1 MRLTEYSHGAGWA
14 CKLSQKELA
23 QVLTHFRQQNN
34 SNTSQILVGLDSP
47 DDGGVID
54 IGNGIRVVQT
64 VDFFTPILDN
74 PFDWGKVAA
83 ANALSDIYAM
93 GGTPVSSLQLVS
105 WPREDL
111 SFEILSEVIKG
122 GLETM
127 QSAGCNIIGGH
138 SIDDKEPKY
147 GFAVTGIINDAIYK
161 KRNLQVGDKLFLT
174 KPLGSG
180 IISSAIKK
188 NIASEKAISEVTEV
202 MTTLNDKALEAAK
215 ELNANAITDVTG
227 FGLLGHLIEMI
238 GDSEVTVNIYF
249 DNVPVIEH
257 AKEYLNNGVYPSGSK
272 RNFDSAKE
280 NIIYSD
286 DQESFVKILSDAQTS
301 GGLLISA
308 PNDNSIDLDDI
319 SDRLG
324 LNIWEIGDIVS
335 RYKNKVN
342 IINSKWLKQ

>member
-1 MRLTEYSHGAGWA
+1 M
-14 CKLSQKELA
+14 
-23 QVLTHFRQQNN
+23 
-34 SNTSQILVGLDSP
+34 VGLDSP

-93 GGTPVSSLQLVS
+93 GGTPISSLQLVS

-111 SFEILSEVIKG
+111 SFEILSEVLKG
-122 GLETM
+122 GLEIM

-188 NIASEKAISEVTEV
+188 NIASEKAISEVTAV

-238 GDSEVTVNIYF
+238 GDSEVTVNIYL

-342 IINSKWLKQ
+342 IINSK

>member
-23 QVLTHFRQQNN
+23 QVLTHFKQQNN
-34 SNTSQILVGLDSP
+34 SDTSQILVGLDSP

-93 GGTPVSSLQLVS
+93 GGTPISSLQLVS

-111 SFEILSEVIKG
+111 SFEILSEVLKG
-122 GLETM
+122 GLEIM

-238 GDSEVTVNIYF
+238 GDSEVTVNIYL

-257 AKEYLNNGVYPSGSK
+257 AKEFLNNGVYPSGSK

-342 IINSKWLKQ
+342 IINSKW

>member
-1 MRLTEYSHGAGWA
+1 M
-14 CKLSQKELA
+14 
-23 QVLTHFRQQNN
+23 
-34 SNTSQILVGLDSP
+34 VGLDSP

-93 GGTPVSSLQLVS
+93 GGTPISSLQLVS

-111 SFEILSEVIKG
+111 SFEILSEVLKG
-122 GLETM
+122 GLEIM

-147 GFAVTGIINDAIYK
+147 GFAVTGIINDVIYK

-188 NIASEKAISEVTEV
+188 NIASDKAVSEVTEV
-202 MTTLNDKALEAAK
+202 MTALNDKALEAAK

-238 GDSEVTVNIYF
+238 GNSDVTVNIYL

-257 AKEYLNNGVYPSGSK
+257 AKEYFNNGVYPSGSK
-272 RNFDSAKE
+272 RNFDLAKE

-342 IINSKWLKQ
+342 IINSK

>member
-1 MRLTEYSHGAGWA
+1 
-14 CKLSQKELA
+14 
-23 QVLTHFRQQNN
+23 
-34 SNTSQILVGLDSP
+34 LVGLDSP

-93 GGTPVSSLQLVS
+93 GGTPISSLQLVS

-111 SFEILSEVIKG
+111 SFEILSEVLKG
-122 GLETM
+122 GLEIM

-188 NIASEKAISEVTEV
+188 NIASEKAVSKVTEV
-202 MTTLNDKALEAAK
+202 MTALNDKALEAAK

-238 GDSEVTVNIYF
+238 GDSEVTVNIYL

-342 IINSKWLKQ
+342 IINSK

>member
-23 QVLTHFRQQNN
+23 QVLTHFKQQNN
-34 SNTSQILVGLDSP
+34 SGTSQVLVGLDSP

-64 VDFFTPILDN
+64 IDFFTPILDN

-93 GGTPVSSLQLVS
+93 GGTPISSLQLVS

-111 SFEILSEVIKG
+111 SFEILSEVLKG
-122 GLETM
+122 GLEIM

-238 GDSEVTVNIYF
+238 GDSEVTVNIYL
-249 DNVPVIEH
+249 DSVPVIEH

-272 RNFDSAKE
+272 RNFDSAEE

-335 RYKNKVN
+335 KYKNKVN
-342 IINSKWLKQ
+342 IINSKW

>member
-1 MRLTEYSHGAGWA
+1 M
-14 CKLSQKELA
+14 
-23 QVLTHFRQQNN
+23 
-34 SNTSQILVGLDSP
+34 VGLDSP

-93 GGTPVSSLQLVS
+93 GGTPISSLQLVS

-111 SFEILSEVIKG
+111 SFEILSEVLKG
-122 GLETM
+122 GLEIM

-147 GFAVTGIINDAIYK
+147 GFAVTGIINDVIYK

-188 NIASEKAISEVTEV
+188 NIASEKAVSEVTEV
-202 MTTLNDKALEAAK
+202 MSTLNDKALEAAK

-238 GDSEVTVNIYF
+238 GDSNVTVNLYL
-249 DNVPVIEH
+249 DNIPVIEY
-257 AKEYLNNGVYPSGSK
+257 AKEYFNNGIYPSGSK

-342 IINSKWLKQ
+342 IINSK

>member
-1 MRLTEYSHGAGWA
+1 M
-14 CKLSQKELA
+14 
-23 QVLTHFRQQNN
+23 
-34 SNTSQILVGLDSP
+34 VGLDSP

-93 GGTPVSSLQLVS
+93 GGTPISSLQLVS

-111 SFEILSEVIKG
+111 SFEILSEVLKG
-122 GLETM
+122 GLEIM

-147 GFAVTGIINDAIYK
+147 GFAVTGIINDVIYK

-188 NIASEKAISEVTEV
+188 NIASEKAVSEVTEV
-202 MTTLNDKALEAAK
+202 MTALNDKALEAAK

-238 GDSEVTVNIYF
+238 GDSDVTVNIYL

-257 AKEYLNNGVYPSGSK
+257 AKEYFNNGVYPSGSK

-308 PNDNSIDLDDI
+308 PNDNSINLDDI

-324 LNIWEIGDIVS
+324 INIWEIGDIVS

-342 IINSKWLKQ
+342 IINSK

>member
-1 MRLTEYSHGAGWA
+1 M
-14 CKLSQKELA
+14 
-23 QVLTHFRQQNN
+23 
-34 SNTSQILVGLDSP
+34 VGLDSP

-93 GGTPVSSLQLVS
+93 GGTPISSLQLVS

-111 SFEILSEVIKG
+111 SFEILSEVLKG
-122 GLETM
+122 GLEIM

-147 GFAVTGIINDAIYK
+147 GFAVTGIINDVIYK

-188 NIASEKAISEVTEV
+188 NVASEKAVTEVTEV
-202 MTTLNDKALEAAK
+202 MTALNDKALEAAK

-238 GDSEVTVNIYF
+238 GDSDVTVNIYL
-249 DNVPVIEH
+249 DSVPVIEH

-308 PNDNSIDLDDI
+308 PNDNSINLDDI

-324 LNIWEIGDIVS
+324 INIWEIGDIVS

-342 IINSKWLKQ
+342 IINSK

>member
-1 MRLTEYSHGAGWA
+1 MRVTEYSHGAGWA

-23 QVLTHFRQQNN
+23 QVLTHFKQQNN
-34 SNTSQILVGLDSP
+34 SDTSQILVGLDSP

-93 GGTPVSSLQLVS
+93 GGTPISSLQLVS

-238 GDSEVTVNIYF
+238 GDSEVTVNIYL
-249 DNVPVIEH
+249 DNVPVIEY
-257 AKEYLNNGVYPSGSK
+257 AKEYFNNGVYPSGSK

-342 IINSKWLKQ
+342 IINSKW

>member
-1 MRLTEYSHGAGWA
+1 M
-14 CKLSQKELA
+14 
-23 QVLTHFRQQNN
+23 
-34 SNTSQILVGLDSP
+34 
-47 DDGGVID
+47 
-54 IGNGIRVVQT
+54 
-64 VDFFTPILDN
+64 DN
-74 PFDWGKVAA
+74 PFDWGRVAA

-93 GGTPVSSLQLVS
+93 GGTPISSLQLVS

-147 GFAVTGIINDAIYK
+147 GFAVTGIINDVIYK

-188 NIASEKAISEVTEV
+188 NIASEKAVSEVTEV
-202 MTTLNDKALEAAK
+202 MTTLNDKALEAAR

-238 GDSEVTVNIYF
+238 GDSEVTVNIYL

-257 AKEYLNNGVYPSGSK
+257 AKEYFNNGVYPSGSK

-280 NIIYSD
+280 NIIYNV

-342 IINSKWLKQ
+342 IINSK

>member
-1 MRLTEYSHGAGWA
+1 M
-14 CKLSQKELA
+14 
-23 QVLTHFRQQNN
+23 
-34 SNTSQILVGLDSP
+34 VGLDSP

-93 GGTPVSSLQLVS
+93 GGTPISSLQLVS

-111 SFEILSEVIKG
+111 SFEILSEVLKG
-122 GLETM
+122 GLEIM

-238 GDSEVTVNIYF
+238 GDSEVTVNIYL

-257 AKEYLNNGVYPSGSK
+257 AKEYFNNGVYPSGSK

-308 PNDNSIDLDDI
+308 PNDNSINFDDI

-324 LNIWEIGDIVS
+324 INIWEIGDIVS

-342 IINSKWLKQ
+342 IINSK

>member
-1 MRLTEYSHGAGWA
+1 M
-14 CKLSQKELA
+14 
-23 QVLTHFRQQNN
+23 
-34 SNTSQILVGLDSP
+34 
-47 DDGGVID
+47 
-54 IGNGIRVVQT
+54 
-64 VDFFTPILDN
+64 DN
-74 PFDWGKVAA
+74 PFDWGRVAA

-93 GGTPVSSLQLVS
+93 GGTPISSLQLVS

-147 GFAVTGIINDAIYK
+147 GFAVTGIINDVIYK

-238 GDSEVTVNIYF
+238 GDSEVTVNIYL

-257 AKEYLNNGVYPSGSK
+257 AKEYFNNGVYPSGSK

-280 NIIYSD
+280 NIIYND

-342 IINSKWLKQ
+342 IINSK

>member
-1 MRLTEYSHGAGWA
+1 M
-14 CKLSQKELA
+14 
-23 QVLTHFRQQNN
+23 
-34 SNTSQILVGLDSP
+34 VGLDSP

-93 GGTPVSSLQLVS
+93 GGTPISSLQLVS

-111 SFEILSEVIKG
+111 SFEILSEVLKG
-122 GLETM
+122 GLEIM

-238 GDSEVTVNIYF
+238 GDSEVTVNIYL

-272 RNFDSAKE
+272 RNFDSSKE

-308 PNDNSIDLDDI
+308 PNDNSINLDDI
-319 SDRLG
+319 SDRIG
-324 LNIWEIGDIVS
+324 INIWEIGDIVS

-342 IINSKWLKQ
+342 IINSK

>member
-1 MRLTEYSHGAGWA
+1 
-14 CKLSQKELA
+14 
-23 QVLTHFRQQNN
+23 
-34 SNTSQILVGLDSP
+34 LVGLDSP

-93 GGTPVSSLQLVS
+93 GGTPISSLQLVS

-111 SFEILSEVIKG
+111 SFEILSEVLKG
-122 GLETM
+122 GLEIM

-227 FGLLGHLIEMI
+227 FGLLGHLTEMI
-238 GDSEVTVNIYF
+238 GDSEVTVNIYL
-249 DNVPVIEH
+249 DSVPVIEH

-272 RNFDSAKE
+272 RNFDSAEE

-342 IINSKWLKQ
+342 IINSK

>member
-1 MRLTEYSHGAGWA
+1 M
-14 CKLSQKELA
+14 
-23 QVLTHFRQQNN
+23 
-34 SNTSQILVGLDSP
+34 VGLDSP

-93 GGTPVSSLQLVS
+93 GGTPISSLQLVS

-111 SFEILSEVIKG
+111 SFEILSEVLKG
-122 GLETM
+122 GLEIM

-138 SIDDKEPKY
+138 SIVDKEPKY
-147 GFAVTGIINDAIYK
+147 GFAVTGIINDVIYK

-238 GDSEVTVNIYF
+238 GDSEVTVNIYL

-272 RNFDSAKE
+272 RNFDSSKE

-308 PNDNSIDLDDI
+308 PNDNSINLDDI

-324 LNIWEIGDIVS
+324 INIWEIGDIVS

-342 IINSKWLKQ
+342 IINSK

>member
-1 MRLTEYSHGAGWA
+1 M
-14 CKLSQKELA
+14 
-23 QVLTHFRQQNN
+23 
-34 SNTSQILVGLDSP
+34 VGLDSP

-93 GGTPVSSLQLVS
+93 GGTPISSLQLDS

-111 SFEILSEVIKG
+111 SFEILSEVLKG
-122 GLETM
+122 GLEIM

-238 GDSEVTVNIYF
+238 GDSEVTVNIYL

-257 AKEYLNNGVYPSGSK
+257 AKEYFNNGVYPSGSK

-280 NIIYSD
+280 NILFSD

-308 PNDNSIDLDDI
+308 PNNNSINLDDI

-324 LNIWEIGDIVS
+324 INIWEIGDIVS

-342 IINSKWLKQ
+342 IINSK

>member
-1 MRLTEYSHGAGWA
+1 M
-14 CKLSQKELA
+14 
-23 QVLTHFRQQNN
+23 
-34 SNTSQILVGLDSP
+34 VGLDSP

-93 GGTPVSSLQLVS
+93 GGTPISSLQLVS

-111 SFEILSEVIKG
+111 SFEILSEVLKG
-122 GLETM
+122 GLEIM

-147 GFAVTGIINDAIYK
+147 GFAVTGIINDVIYK

-188 NIASEKAISEVTEV
+188 NIASEKAVSEVTEV
-202 MTTLNDKALEAAK
+202 MTALNEKALEAAK

-238 GDSEVTVNIYF
+238 GDSDVTVNIYL

-257 AKEYLNNGVYPSGSK
+257 AKEYFNNGVYPSGSK
-272 RNFDSAKE
+272 RNFDTAKE
-280 NIIYSD
+280 NIIYSN

-308 PNDNSIDLDDI
+308 PNDNSINLDYI

-324 LNIWEIGDIVS
+324 INILEIGDIVS

-342 IINSKWLKQ
+342 IINSK

>member
-1 MRLTEYSHGAGWA
+1 M
-14 CKLSQKELA
+14 
-23 QVLTHFRQQNN
+23 
-34 SNTSQILVGLDSP
+34 VGLDSP

-93 GGTPVSSLQLVS
+93 GGTPISSLQLVS

-111 SFEILSEVIKG
+111 SFEILSEVLKG
-122 GLETM
+122 GLEIM

-147 GFAVTGIINDAIYK
+147 GFAVTGIINDVIYK

-188 NIASEKAISEVTEV
+188 NIASEKAVSEVTEV
-202 MTTLNDKALEAAK
+202 MTALNDKALEAAK

-238 GDSEVTVNIYF
+238 GDSEVTVNIYL

-257 AKEYLNNGVYPSGSK
+257 AKEYFNNGVYPSGSK

-342 IINSKWLKQ
+342 IINSK

>member
-1 MRLTEYSHGAGWA
+1 M
-14 CKLSQKELA
+14 
-23 QVLTHFRQQNN
+23 
-34 SNTSQILVGLDSP
+34 VGLDSP

-93 GGTPVSSLQLVS
+93 GGTPISSLQLVS

-111 SFEILSEVIKG
+111 SFEILSEVLKG
-122 GLETM
+122 GLEIM

-188 NIASEKAISEVTEV
+188 NIASEKAISEATEV
-202 MTTLNDKALEAAK
+202 MTTLNDKALEAAR

-238 GDSEVTVNIYF
+238 GDSEVTVNIYL

-257 AKEYLNNGVYPSGSK
+257 AKEYFNNGVYPSGSK

-280 NIIYSD
+280 NIIYND

-342 IINSKWLKQ
+342 IINSK

>member
-1 MRLTEYSHGAGWA
+1 
-14 CKLSQKELA
+14 
-23 QVLTHFRQQNN
+23 
-34 SNTSQILVGLDSP
+34 LVGLDSP

-93 GGTPVSSLQLVS
+93 GGTPISSLQLVS

-111 SFEILSEVIKG
+111 SFEILSEVLKG
-122 GLETM
+122 GLEIM

-238 GDSEVTVNIYF
+238 GDSEVTVNIYL

-308 PNDNSIDLDDI
+308 PNDNSINLDDI
-319 SDRLG
+319 SDRIG
-324 LNIWEIGDIVS
+324 INIWEIGDIVS

-342 IINSKWLKQ
+342 IINSK

>member
-1 MRLTEYSHGAGWA
+1 M
-14 CKLSQKELA
+14 
-23 QVLTHFRQQNN
+23 
-34 SNTSQILVGLDSP
+34 VGLDSP

-74 PFDWGKVAA
+74 PFNWGKVAA

-93 GGTPVSSLQLVS
+93 GGTPISSLQLVS

-111 SFEILSEVIKG
+111 SFEILSEVLKG
-122 GLETM
+122 GLEIM

-202 MTTLNDKALEAAK
+202 MTTLNDKALVAAK

-238 GDSEVTVNIYF
+238 GDSEVTVNIYL

-342 IINSKWLKQ
+342 IINSK

>member
-1 MRLTEYSHGAGWA
+1 M
-14 CKLSQKELA
+14 
-23 QVLTHFRQQNN
+23 
-34 SNTSQILVGLDSP
+34 VGLDSP

-93 GGTPVSSLQLVS
+93 GGTPISSLQLVS

-147 GFAVTGIINDAIYK
+147 GFAVTGIINDVIYK

-188 NIASEKAISEVTEV
+188 NIASEKAVSEVTEV
-202 MTTLNDKALEAAK
+202 MTALNDKALEAAK

-238 GDSEVTVNIYF
+238 GDSEVTVNIYL

-257 AKEYLNNGVYPSGSK
+257 AKEYFNNGVYPSGSK

-308 PNDNSIDLDDI
+308 PNDNSINLDDI

-324 LNIWEIGDIVS
+324 INIWEIGDIVS

-342 IINSKWLKQ
+342 IINSK

>member
-1 MRLTEYSHGAGWA
+1 M
-14 CKLSQKELA
+14 
-23 QVLTHFRQQNN
+23 
-34 SNTSQILVGLDSP
+34 
-47 DDGGVID
+47 
-54 IGNGIRVVQT
+54 
-64 VDFFTPILDN
+64 DN
-74 PFDWGKVAA
+74 PFDWGRVAA

-93 GGTPVSSLQLVS
+93 GGTPISSLQLVS

-122 GLETM
+122 GLEIM

-147 GFAVTGIINDAIYK
+147 GFAVTGIINDVIYK

-188 NIASEKAISEVTEV
+188 NIASEKAVSEVTEV
-202 MTTLNDKALEAAK
+202 MTALNDKALEAAR

-238 GDSEVTVNIYF
+238 GDSEVTVNIYL

-257 AKEYLNNGVYPSGSK
+257 AKEYFNNGVYPSGSK

-286 DQESFVKILSDAQTS
+286 DQEFFVKILSDAQTS

-342 IINSKWLKQ
+342 IINSK

>member
-1 MRLTEYSHGAGWA
+1 M
-14 CKLSQKELA
+14 
-23 QVLTHFRQQNN
+23 
-34 SNTSQILVGLDSP
+34 VGLDSP

-93 GGTPVSSLQLVS
+93 GGTPISSLQLVS

-111 SFEILSEVIKG
+111 SFEILSEVLKG
-122 GLETM
+122 GLEIM

-147 GFAVTGIINDAIYK
+147 GFAVTGIITDAIYK

-238 GDSEVTVNIYF
+238 GDSEVTVNIYL

-324 LNIWEIGDIVS
+324 LNLWEIGDIVS

-342 IINSKWLKQ
+342 IINSK

>member
-1 MRLTEYSHGAGWA
+1 M
-14 CKLSQKELA
+14 
-23 QVLTHFRQQNN
+23 
-34 SNTSQILVGLDSP
+34 VGLDSP
-47 DDGGVID
+47 DDGGVIE

-93 GGTPVSSLQLVS
+93 GGTPISSLQLVS

-111 SFEILSEVIKG
+111 SFEILSEVLKG
-122 GLETM
+122 GLEIM

-238 GDSEVTVNIYF
+238 GDSEVTVNIYL

-324 LNIWEIGDIVS
+324 INIWEIGDIVS

-342 IINSKWLKQ
+342 IINSK

>member
-1 MRLTEYSHGAGWA
+1 M
-14 CKLSQKELA
+14 
-23 QVLTHFRQQNN
+23 
-34 SNTSQILVGLDSP
+34 
-47 DDGGVID
+47 
-54 IGNGIRVVQT
+54 
-64 VDFFTPILDN
+64 DN
-74 PFDWGKVAA
+74 PFDWGRVAA

-93 GGTPVSSLQLVS
+93 GGTPISSLQLVS

-147 GFAVTGIINDAIYK
+147 GFAVTGIINDVIYK

-188 NIASEKAISEVTEV
+188 NIASEKAISEATEV
-202 MTTLNDKALEAAK
+202 MTTLNDKALEAAR

-238 GDSEVTVNIYF
+238 GDSEVTVNIYL

-257 AKEYLNNGVYPSGSK
+257 AKEYFNNGVYPSGSK

-280 NIIYSD
+280 NIIYND

-342 IINSKWLKQ
+342 IINSK

>member
-1 MRLTEYSHGAGWA
+1 M
-14 CKLSQKELA
+14 
-23 QVLTHFRQQNN
+23 
-34 SNTSQILVGLDSP
+34 VGLDSP

-93 GGTPVSSLQLVS
+93 GGTPISSLQLVS

-111 SFEILSEVIKG
+111 SFEILSEVLKG
-122 GLETM
+122 GLEIM

-147 GFAVTGIINDAIYK
+147 GFAVTGLINDVIYK

-188 NIASEKAISEVTEV
+188 NIASEKAVSEVTEV
-202 MTTLNDKALEAAK
+202 MTALNDKALEAAK

-238 GDSEVTVNIYF
+238 GDSDVTVNIYL

-257 AKEYLNNGVYPSGSK
+257 AKEYFNNGVYPSGSK

-280 NIIYSD
+280 NIIFSD

-308 PNDNSIDLDDI
+308 PNDNSINLDDI

-324 LNIWEIGDIVS
+324 INIWEIGDIVS

-342 IINSKWLKQ
+342 IINSK

>member
-1 MRLTEYSHGAGWA
+1 M
-14 CKLSQKELA
+14 
-23 QVLTHFRQQNN
+23 
-34 SNTSQILVGLDSP
+34 VGLDSP

-93 GGTPVSSLQLVS
+93 GGTPISSLQLVS

-111 SFEILSEVIKG
+111 SFEILSEVLKG
-122 GLETM
+122 GLEIM

-238 GDSEVTVNIYF
+238 GDTDVTVNIYL

-257 AKEYLNNGVYPSGSK
+257 AKEYFNNGVYPSGSK

-308 PNDNSIDLDDI
+308 PNDNSINLDDI

-324 LNIWEIGDIVS
+324 INIWEIGDIVS

-342 IINSKWLKQ
+342 IINSK

>member
-1 MRLTEYSHGAGWA
+1 M
-14 CKLSQKELA
+14 
-23 QVLTHFRQQNN
+23 
-34 SNTSQILVGLDSP
+34 VGLDSP

-93 GGTPVSSLQLVS
+93 GGTPISSLQLVS

-111 SFEILSEVIKG
+111 SFEILSEVLKG
-122 GLETM
+122 GLEIM

-238 GDSEVTVNIYF
+238 GDSEVTVNIYL
-249 DNVPVIEH
+249 DNVPVIKH

-342 IINSKWLKQ
+342 IINSK

>member
-1 MRLTEYSHGAGWA
+1 M
-14 CKLSQKELA
+14 
-23 QVLTHFRQQNN
+23 
-34 SNTSQILVGLDSP
+34 VGLDSP

-93 GGTPVSSLQLVS
+93 GGTPISSLQLVS

-111 SFEILSEVIKG
+111 SFEILSEVLKG
-122 GLETM
+122 GLEIM

-188 NIASEKAISEVTEV
+188 NIASEKAVSEVTEV
-202 MTTLNDKALEAAK
+202 MTELNEKALEAAK

-238 GDSEVTVNIYF
+238 GDSEVTVNIYL

-257 AKEYLNNGVYPSGSK
+257 AKEYFNNGVYPSGSK

-342 IINSKWLKQ
+342 IINSK

>member
-1 MRLTEYSHGAGWA
+1 M
-14 CKLSQKELA
+14 
-23 QVLTHFRQQNN
+23 
-34 SNTSQILVGLDSP
+34 VGLDSP

-93 GGTPVSSLQLVS
+93 GGTPISSLQLVS

-111 SFEILSEVIKG
+111 SFEILSEVLKG
-122 GLETM
+122 GLEIM

-147 GFAVTGIINDAIYK
+147 GFAVTGIINDVIYK

-188 NIASEKAISEVTEV
+188 NIASEKAVSEVTEV
-202 MTTLNDKALEAAK
+202 MTALNDKALEAAK

-238 GDSEVTVNIYF
+238 GDSEVTVNIYL

-342 IINSKWLKQ
+342 IINSK

>member
-1 MRLTEYSHGAGWA
+1 M
-14 CKLSQKELA
+14 
-23 QVLTHFRQQNN
+23 
-34 SNTSQILVGLDSP
+34 
-47 DDGGVID
+47 
-54 IGNGIRVVQT
+54 VQT

-93 GGTPVSSLQLVS
+93 GGTPISSLQLVS

-111 SFEILSEVIKG
+111 SFEILSEVLKG
-122 GLETM
+122 GLEIM

-147 GFAVTGIINDAIYK
+147 GFAVTGIINDIIYK

-238 GDSEVTVNIYF
+238 GDSDVTVNIYL

-342 IINSKWLKQ
+342 IINSK